1 MSSVKISF
9 FVGLV
14 TLLIGMP
21 GLGRGQE
28 READL
33 SGGET
38 SSELAI
44 AKSNILTSENSVL
57 RIVEERN
64 IAAQTSGLIHQTHIR
79 EGSLVTADQLM
90 MEIDESQPRI
100 ELKKAEKE
108 LEMARLEAASR
119 VDLIYVERSIE
130 VAQAELSRAM
140 RSNQRRPG
148 VVPQSELDQL
158 ALVVNRSLAEK
169 EKAEFQIEMRGLTSE
184 IQQIKLEL
192 DKLKQTHCQIKS
204 PMAGMIVEIL
214 RRKGEWVE
222 TSEAVARV
230 IRLDVLRTELKVP
243 ADEALNDLIGAT
255 AIFHPK
261 LQAAGVRPS
270 YPGKVV
276 FINPEANAISSE
288 VRVWVEI
295 ENVDLKLIP
304 GLTGRVEIERTITD
318 QTSK

>member
-1 MSSVKISF
+1 MCALKTSSLA
-9 FVGLV
+9 GLV
-14 TLLIGMP
+14 IWIIGVP
-21 GLGRGQE
+21 GLGLGQE
-28 READL
+28 RETNL
-33 SGGET
+33 SGAAT
-38 SSELAI
+38 SSQSAI
-44 AKSNILTSENSVL
+44 AKSDIFSSENSVL
-57 RIVEERN
+57 RIVEVRN
-64 IAAQTSGLIHQTHIR
+64 IAAQTSGLIQHTHIR
-79 EGSLVTADQLM
+79 EGSLVTTDQLM

-108 LEMARLEAASR
+108 LEMAQLEAASR
-119 VDLIYVERSIE
+119 VDLVYVERSIE
-130 VAQAELSRAM
+130 VAQAELSRAL

-148 VVPQSELDQL
+148 VVAQSELDQL
-158 ALVVNRSLAEK
+158 ALVVNRALAEK
-169 EKAEFQIEMRGLTSE
+169 EKAEFQIQMRGLTSE

-192 DKLKQTHCQIKS
+192 DKLKQNHCQIRS

-255 AIFHPK
+255 AIFYPK

-295 ENVDLKLIP
+295 ENLDLKLIP
-304 GLTGRVEIERTITD
+304 GLTGRVEIERTKTD
-318 QTSK
+318 ETGK